1 MKSVKEYINRFYI
14 SLIVITVVTIIA
26 FILLFFTGVNFLN
39 SDDSEKK
46 IYFVDNISPGHK
58 IVIDRFNELN
68 RGNIKVI
75 AINLPFEKFST
86 NERKELL
93 IRYLRSKSDRIDIF
107 SVDQIWTTR
116 FAKFVEPLGSYY
128 PTNKRDL
135 YLNAAIESCYYNDQL
150 VAIPLYL
157 DISVMYYNI
166 DEVKALPNYLEI
178 IKELENFITWERFI
192 EIGKKYK
199 KNEKPYYIFPASNY
213 EGLLCSY
220 FELMEA
226 QNKKVFFDD
235 SVDLSNEE
243 SVKAV
248 QLLVDLVHKYNL
260 SPLEVTSFKET
271 ESDIEFISK
280 KGMFL
285 RNWPGFYKWYDT
297 FIGVGNP
304 KEKYGIAPLPYLNG
318 SNPSS
323 IIGGWNLM
331 ISAYS
336 KNKGAAFEFIKY
348 LNSDEAQ
355 SILYENSGYLPIT
368 KNFYDNTIMLNKYP
382 QLIFYKNLFKSITHR
397 PYLEKYTRYSDI
409 LSHYINLAIKNEI
422 SVFDA
427 LKKAES
433 IINSDKIFF
442 K

>member
-1 MKSVKEYINRFYI
+1 MKPLREYINKFYI
-14 SLIVITVVTIIA
+14 SLIIITTITIIA
-26 FILLFFTGVNFLN
+26 FILLFFTGVNFLPPA
-39 SDDSEKK
+39 DSEKK

-58 IVIDRFNELN
+58 IVIERFNELN
-68 RGNIKVI
+68 KGHIKVI
-75 AINLPFEKFST
+75 PINLPFEKFST

-107 SVDQIWTTR
+107 SVDQIWTPR

-135 YLNAAIESCYYNDQL
+135 YLHSVIKSCYYNDQL
-150 VAIPLYL
+150 VAVPLYL

-166 DEVKALPNYLEI
+166 DELKTLPNYYNI
-178 IKELENFITWERFI
+178 KKELDNFITWERFV
-192 EIGKKYK
+192 EIGNKYK
-199 KNEKPYYIFPASNY
+199 KNGKPFYVFPASNY

-220 FELMEA
+220 FELMES
-226 QNKKVFFDD
+226 QNKKVFFED
-235 SVDLSNEE
+235 SVNLSNKE
-243 SVKAV
+243 SVKAA
-248 QLLVDLVHKYNL
+248 QLLVDLVNKYNL
-260 SPLEVTSFKET
+260 SPVAVTGFKET
-271 ESDIEFISK
+271 ECDIEFISK

-297 FIGVGNP
+297 FIGEENP
-304 KEKYGIAPLPYLNG
+304 WEKYGIAPLPYFNG
-318 SNPSS
+318 SKHSNL
-323 IIGGWNLM
+323 IGGWNLM

-336 KNKGAAFEFIKY
+336 KNKGAALEFIKF

-355 SILYENSGYLPIT
+355 SILYEKSGYLPIT
-368 KNFYDNTIMLNKYP
+368 KNFYENKNFINKYP
-382 QLIFYKNLFKSITHR
+382 QLSFYKGLFNSIVHR

-409 LSHYINLAIKNEI
+409 LSHYLNLAIKNEI
-422 SVFDA
+422 TVLDA